1 MPDRD
6 AIFFRTPGAW
16 RAWLEAHAAEE
27 TQLWVGFHKRGSG
40 EVGITW
46 PESVDQALCFG
57 WIDGRR
63 QSIDDSRYRIR
74 FSPRKPGSIWS
85 NVNVARVEELRER
98 GLMQPAGLAAFAR
111 RREGRSG
118 VYSHEQSGEPV
129 LEAARRGALPGAA
142 RGLGLLPRAGGLLPQ
157 GRSLVD
163 RERQAPGD
171 EDAAADHPDRR
182 LRGRAAGRAPAAAGR
197 PFKAADGSFPLVALF
212 LRRIACARAPGSHTF
227 RLAPG
232 VAEVG

>member
-1 MPDRD
+1 MSDDD
-6 AIFFRTPGAW
+6 ATFFRTPRDW
-16 RAWLEAHAAEE
+16 RAWLEAHAAGE

-40 EVGITW
+40 EAGITW

-85 NVNVARVEELRER
+85 TVNVGRVEELRAQ
-98 GLMQPAGLAAFAR
+98 GLMQPAGLAAFGR

-129 LEAARRGALPGAA
+129 LEAGEEALFRERPEAWDFFRAQAPSYRKAALWWVVSAKRADTTARRLAALIEA
-142 RGLGLLPRAGGLLPQ
+142 
-157 GRSLVD
+157 S
-163 RERQAPGD
+163 
-171 EDAAADHPDRR
+171 
-182 LRGRAAGRAPAAAGR
+182 AAGRRVGHLQR
-197 PFKAADGSFPLVALF
+197 PGDRSRP
-212 LRRIACARAPGSHTF
+212 RT
-227 RLAPG
+227 
-232 VAEVG
+232 

>member
-1 MPDRD
+1 MSDDD
-6 AIFFRTPGAW
+6 ATFFRTPGDW

-27 TQLWVGFHKRGSG
+27 TQLWVGFYKRGSG
-40 EVGITW
+40 EAGITW

-85 NVNVARVEELRER
+85 TVNVARVEELRER

-129 LEAARRGALPGAA
+129 LEAAEEALFRARPGAWDFF
-142 RGLGLLPRAGGLLPQ
+142 RG
-157 GRSLVD
+157 
-163 RERQAPGD
+163 QAASYRK
-171 EDAAADHPDRR
+171 AALWWIVNAKRPETRTRR
-182 LRGRAAGRAPAAAGR
+182 LSTLIDDSAAE
-197 PFKAADGSFPLVALF
+197 
-212 LRRIACARAPGSHTF
+212 RRIAHLQRPGGRPRPPT
-227 RLAPG
+227 
-232 VAEVG
+232 